1 MPAKARKASKKGA
14 RAKGVPDKK
23 ELLETLKA
31 RFQKHVHRHDGLEW
45 EEVESRLEARPALL
59 RSLQGM
65 EDTGGEPDVVGRA
78 ERTGRVLFVD

>member
-1 MPAKARKASKKGA
+1 MPAKGRKASTRSA
-14 RAKGVPDKK
+14 RAKSVLQE
-23 ELLETLKA
+23 ELLETLKT
-31 RFQKHVHRHDGLEW
+31 RFQEHAHRHEGLEW

-78 ERTGRVLFVD
+78 ERTGRFLFVD